1 MEKSKAKYYKY
12 FVNSILVSEIR
23 STGLFSNIKQE
34 KDFHRTTHHL
44 HNTMQEVSLLNLRFK
59 KKKNHTVPED
69 MKGSVSLNTTAGH

>member
-23 STGLFSNIKQE
+23 SAGLFSNIKQE
-34 KDFHRTTHHL
+34 KDLHRTTHHL
-44 HNTMQEVSLLNLRFK
+44 HNTMQEVSLLNLSL
-59 KKKNHTVPED
+59 KKNHTVLED

>member
-23 STGLFSNIKQE
+23 SAGLFSNIKQE
-34 KDFHRTTHHL
+34 KDLHRTTHHL
-44 HNTMQEVSLLNLRFK
+44 HNTMQEVSLLNLRL
-59 KKKNHTVPED
+59 KKKNQTVPED